1 MKAVYGIKK
10 CLLYLLVMIIFIT
23 TIPFLY
29 GCSKK
34 GQQQK
39 KIVSNGGQEIKI
51 AVSLADMERD
61 GNRIIKKIMS
71 DRQSGQ
77 GQNSQQNG
85 TQSQQGGQQGGQGQS
100 GQQAG
105 LDVVP
110 VQGGGQGTQG
120 QQGGQGQQSGLQGQQ
135 RVNISWLDAKN
146 DPAQQEKDLDQLI
159 NQNVKAVVLQVV
171 DPAAGPRLVRKLA
184 QANIRVI
191 ALETL
196 PVNSPVDGYIASDH
210 ARTGE
215 LMARYILSAA
225 QGRPSPLKTVILQGD
240 KNDRVS
246 RDITSSVLEYLRDQ
260 PQVQV
265 VQVKEH
271 TQGNPQQ
278 ATATLEQALASA
290 NNQID
295 AVLATDSRMA
305 AAAASLLK
313 SRGLDQRVI
322 TVGVGADQ
330 QATRALA
337 AGEHDAEI
345 DVMPDLIAQ
354 YAFDAAVGMATT
366 GHWQYDTQVKN
377 EDFDVPAK
385 VTPVRLITKSEAYL
399 LEQRW
404 NKMGGQQAQQGQQG
418 QQGQQAQQSG
428 QGQQSGSQGS
438 GSGSGQEAQGSSGRK
453 TTLRVTTRDGKT
465 VEMQING
472 EIKKIETIDGAGAGK
487 AGGGQSEGSGSGGGQ
502 SGGGGGQS

>member
-1 MKAVYGIKK
+1 MVSGVKAVYGENKSR
-10 CLLYLLVMIIFIT
+10 LYLLLMVIFIT
-23 TIPFLY
+23 IIPFLY

-34 GQQQK
+34 GQPQK

-61 GNRIIKKIMS
+61 GNQIIKKIMS

-77 GQNSQQNG
+77 SQKGQQGSD
-85 TQSQQGGQQGGQGQS
+85 QSQQGNQQQS

-110 VQGGGQGTQG
+110 VQGGGQDT
-120 QQGGQGQQSGLQGQQ
+120 QGQQ
-135 RVNISWLDAKN
+135 RVSISWLDAKN

-159 NQNVKAVVLQVV
+159 NQKVKAVVLQVV
-171 DPAAGPRLVRKLA
+171 DPAAGPGLVRKLA
-184 QANIRVI
+184 QANIKVI

-196 PVNSPVDGYIASDH
+196 PANSPLDGYITSDH

-215 LMARYILSAA
+215 LMARYLLGAA

-246 RDITSSVLEYLRDQ
+246 RDITSSVLDNLRDQ

-265 VQVKEH
+265 ILVKEH
-271 TQGNPQQ
+271 ARGDPQQ
-278 ATATLEQALASA
+278 ATATLEQALAAA

-305 AAAASLLK
+305 AAAAAMLK
-313 SRGLDQRVI
+313 NRGLDQRVI
-322 TVGVGADQ
+322 TVGVGADKQ
-330 QATRALA
+330 SSSALT

-354 YAFDAAVGMATT
+354 YAFDAVVGMATT

-377 EDFDVPAK
+377 GDFDVPAK
-385 VTPVRLITKSEAYL
+385 VTPVRLITRSEAYL

-418 QQGQQAQQSG
+418 QQGQ
-428 QGQQSGSQGS
+428 GQQSGSQGS
-438 GSGSGQEAQGSSGRK
+438 GSGSGSGGQGAQSGTGRK
-453 TTLRVTTRDGKT
+453 TTLRITTQDGKT

-487 AGGGQSEGSGSGGGQ
+487 AGGQGEGSGAGQ
-502 SGGGGGQS
+502 SGGGSSQS

>member
-1 MKAVYGIKK
+1 MVSGVKAVWKNK
-10 CLLYLLVMIIFIT
+10 RRLYLLLMFIFIT
-23 TIPFLY
+23 SILFLY

-34 GQQQK
+34 GQPQK
-39 KIVSNGGQEIKI
+39 KMVSNGGQEIKI

-61 GNRIIKKIMS
+61 GNQIIKKIMS

-77 GQNSQQNG
+77 GQN
-85 TQSQQGGQQGGQGQS
+85 GQQGNQQDSQGQS
-100 GQQAG
+100 GQQAS

-110 VQGGGQGTQG
+110 VQGNGQGSQG
-120 QQGGQGQQSGLQGQQ
+120 QQGQQK
-135 RVNISWLDAKN
+135 VNISWLDAKN

-159 NQNVKAVVLQVV
+159 NQKVKAVILQAV
-171 DPAAGPRLVRKLA
+171 DPAAGPGLVRKLA

-196 PVNSPVDGYIASDH
+196 PANSPLDGYITSDH

-215 LMARYILSAA
+215 LMARYLLSAA
-225 QGRPSPLKTVILQGD
+225 QGRASTLKTVILQGD
-240 KNDRVS
+240 QNDRVS
-246 RDITSSVLEYLRDQ
+246 RDITSSVLENLRDH

-265 VQVKEH
+265 VLVKEH
-271 TQGNPQQ
+271 ARGDPQQ
-278 ATATLEQALASA
+278 ATATLEQALAAA

-305 AAAASLLK
+305 AAAASMLK
-313 SRGLDQRVI
+313 SRGLDQRVL

-330 QATRALA
+330 QSSRALTS
-337 AGEHDAEI
+337 GEHDAEI

-377 EDFDVPAK
+377 GDFDIPAK
-385 VTPVRLITKSEAYL
+385 VTPVRLITRSEAYL

-404 NKMGGQQAQQGQQG
+404 NKMGGQQGQQAQQTQQG
-418 QQGQQAQQSG
+418 QQGQQAQQGG
-428 QGQQSGSQGS
+428 QGQQSGGQGGS
-438 GSGSGQEAQGSSGRK
+438 GGNSAGNIGSNGGNSAGGNGQGVQNGAGRK
-453 TTLRVTTRDGKT
+453 TTLRITTQDGKT

-472 EIKKIETIDGAGAGK
+472 EIKKIETIDGAGNGQ
-487 AGGGQSEGSGSGGGQ
+487 AGGGQGEESGAGGGNGR
-502 SGGGGGQS
+502 S

>member
-1 MKAVYGIKK
+1 MVSGVKEVYGENKSRF
-10 CLLYLLVMIIFIT
+10 YLLIIFIFI
-23 TIPFLY
+23 TIIPLLY

-34 GQQQK
+34 GQPQK

-61 GNRIIKKIMS
+61 GNQIIKKIMS

-77 GQNSQQNG
+77 SQN
-85 TQSQQGGQQGGQGQS
+85 GQQGNQQGSQGQS

-110 VQGGGQGTQG
+110 VQGGGQDT
-120 QQGGQGQQSGLQGQQ
+120 QGQQ
-135 RVNISWLDAKN
+135 RVSISWLDAKN

-159 NQNVKAVVLQVV
+159 NQKVKAVVLQAV
-171 DPAAGPRLVRKLA
+171 DPAAGPGLVRKLA

-196 PVNSPVDGYIASDH
+196 PANSPLDGYIASDH

-215 LMARYILSAA
+215 LMARYLLGAA

-240 KNDRVS
+240 QNDRVS
-246 RDITSSVLEYLRDQ
+246 RDITSSVLDNLRDQ
-260 PQVQV
+260 PRVQV
-265 VQVKEH
+265 VLVKEH
-271 TQGNPQQ
+271 ARGDPQQ
-278 ATATLEQALASA
+278 ATATLEQALAAA

-305 AAAASLLK
+305 AAAAAMLK
-313 SRGLDQRVI
+313 NRGLDQRVI

-330 QATRALA
+330 QSSRALA

-354 YAFDAAVGMATT
+354 YAFDAAVGMSTT

-377 EDFDVPAK
+377 GDFDVPAK
-385 VTPVRLITKSEAYL
+385 VTPVRLITRNEAYL

-404 NKMGGQQAQQGQQG
+404 NKMGGQQAQQGQQNQQG
-418 QQGQQAQQSG
+418 QQGQQAQQ
-428 QGQQSGSQGS
+428 GSQGGSGNNS
-438 GSGSGQEAQGSSGRK
+438 GSNSGNSTGSNGQGGQNSAGRK
-453 TTLRVTTRDGKT
+453 TTLRITTQDGKT

-472 EIKKIETIDGAGAGK
+472 EIKKIETIDGGGGK
-487 AGGGQSEGSGSGGGQ
+487 AGGGQGDGSGSGSSQ
-502 SGGGGGQS
+502 SGG

>member
-1 MKAVYGIKK
+1 MYGENKNR
-10 CLLYLLVMIIFIT
+10 LYLLLMIIFI
-23 TIPFLY
+23 IAILFLY

-34 GQQQK
+34 EQPQK
-39 KIVSNGGQEIKI
+39 KMVSNGGQEIKI

-61 GNRIIKKIMS
+61 GNQIIKKIMS

-77 GQNSQQNG
+77 GQN
-85 TQSQQGGQQGGQGQS
+85 GQQGNQQGSQGQN
-100 GQQAG
+100 GRQAG

-110 VQGGGQGTQG
+110 VQGDGQGSQV
-120 QQGGQGQQSGLQGQQ
+120 QQGQQ

-159 NQNVKAVVLQVV
+159 NQKVKAVVLQAV
-171 DPAAGPRLVRKLA
+171 DPAAGPGLVRKLA

-196 PVNSPVDGYIASDH
+196 PANSPLDGYITSDH

-215 LMARYILSAA
+215 LMARYLLSAA

-240 KNDRVS
+240 QNDRVS
-246 RDITSSVLEYLRDQ
+246 RDITSSVLENLRNH

-265 VQVKEH
+265 VLVKEH
-271 TQGNPQQ
+271 ARGDPQQ
-278 ATATLEQALASA
+278 ATATLEQALATA

-305 AAAASLLK
+305 AATAAILK
-313 SRGLDQRVI
+313 NRGLDQRVI
-322 TVGVGADQ
+322 TVGVGADRQ
-330 QATRALA
+330 SSRALA

-354 YAFDAAVGMATT
+354 YAFEAAVGMATT

-377 EDFDVPAK
+377 GDFDVPAK
-385 VTPVRLITKSEAYL
+385 VTPVRLITRSEAYL

-404 NKMGGQQAQQGQQG
+404 NKMGGQQAQQTQQG
-418 QQGQQAQQSG
+418 G

-438 GSGSGQEAQGSSGRK
+438 GSGSSSGGGQGTQSGTGRK
-453 TTLRVTTRDGKT
+453 TTLRITTQDGKT

-472 EIKKIETIDGAGAGK
+472 EIKKIETIDGADK
-487 AGGGQSEGSGSGGGQ
+487 AGGGQGEGNGAGGGQ
-502 SGGGGGQS
+502 SGGGSSQS